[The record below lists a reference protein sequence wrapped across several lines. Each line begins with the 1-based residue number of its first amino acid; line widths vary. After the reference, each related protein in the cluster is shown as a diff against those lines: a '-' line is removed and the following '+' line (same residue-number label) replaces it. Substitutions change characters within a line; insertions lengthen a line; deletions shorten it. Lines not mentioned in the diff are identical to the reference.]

1 MSNITLAGKQ
11 LAPLCFMPDGRL
23 VCYRFGDIFLFR
35 EGVLL
40 KQFSLFAELK
50 ERLLGR
56 FRLLYRLLRLGIR
69 AAIAIDEQHILLSV
83 SHRLYELNI
92 ETGDLSD
99 GCSCDEN
106 VRPLLFTHVQGIDG
120 FGDGIFY
127 GGYFLNREK
136 RPIHIYQRIGVD
148 RWERVYT
155 FSQGT
160 INHVHQIVP
169 DPYRQCLWVFTGD
182 FDEAS
187 AIWKVTDHFRSV
199 ERIACNDQRYRAC
212 VVYAVS
218 EGLLYATDAPYAD
231 DYIYLFRPETQ
242 TIEELFP
249 IAGSCIYG
257 CRWKDKYVFSSTVE
271 GDGRHL
277 SPWQFCFSRKRGS
290 GIKDDC
296 AHLYI
301 GEPKTGFKEIYREEK
316 DGWPFYTFQFG
327 VFKFPYGNNNVDTL
341 YFQPVATRSNDLSL
355 MAYQE

>member
-1 MSNITLAGKQ
+1 MSNAKRVGRQ
-11 LAPLCFMPDGRL
+11 LAPLCFMPDGCL
-23 VCYRFGDIFLFR
+23 VCYRFGDIFLYR
-35 EGVLL
+35 DETPLRR
-40 KQFSLFAELK
+40 FSLFSNLK

-56 FRLLYRLLRLGIR
+56 SKLLYRLLRLGIR

-83 SHRLYELNI
+83 GHRLYELNI
-92 ETGDLSD
+92 ETGELSN

-106 VRPLLFTHVQGIDG
+106 VRPLLFTHVQGIEGLD
-120 FGDGIFY
+120 DAILY

-136 RPIHIYQRIGVD
+136 SPIHIYQRIGVD
-148 RWERVYT
+148 QWERVYT
-155 FSQGT
+155 FPQGT

-169 DPYRQCLWVFTGD
+169 DPFRHCLWVFTGD
-182 FDEAS
+182 FDESS

-199 ERIACNDQRYRAC
+199 ECVVSNDQKYRAC
-212 VVYAVS
+212 VVHAVP

-231 DYIYLFRPETQ
+231 DFIYLFHPDTLEV
-242 TIEELFP
+242 EELFP

-257 CRWKDKYVFSSTVE
+257 CRWKDMYVFSSTVE

-290 GIKDDC
+290 GIKDDSV
-296 AHLYI
+296 HLYM
-301 GEPKTGFKEIYREEK
+301 GHPKTGFKEIYQEKK

-327 VFKFPYGNNNVDTL
+327 VFKFPYGNNTDTL
-341 YFQPVATRSNDLSL
+341 FFQPVATRKNDLSL

>member
-1 MSNITLAGKQ
+1 MSNIQLAGKQ
-11 LAPLCFMPDGRL
+11 LAPICYMPDGRL

-83 SHRLYELNI
+83 GHRLFELNI

-99 GCSCDEN
+99 GCFCDEN
-106 VRPLLFTHVQGIDG
+106 VRPLLFTHVQGIEG
-120 FGDGIFY
+120 FDDGIFY

-160 INHVHQIVP
+160 INHVHQIIP

-199 ERIACNDQRYRAC
+199 ERIACNDQRFRAC
-212 VVYAVS
+212 VVYAVP

-249 IAGSCIYG
+249 IAGSCI
-257 CRWKDKYVFSSTVE
+257 
-271 GDGRHL
+271 
-277 SPWQFCFSRKRGS
+277 
-290 GIKDDC
+290 
-296 AHLYI
+296 
-301 GEPKTGFKEIYREEK
+301 
-316 DGWPFYTFQFG
+316 
-327 VFKFPYGNNNVDTL
+327 
-341 YFQPVATRSNDLSL
+341 
-355 MAYQE
+355 